1 MEVGEEEV
9 KMTKRSKEM
18 REQEEIRR
26 RCVDVDDCS
35 QPPGCVNAC
44 VCVCV
49 CVGLWL
55 STCRQMLLHEAA
67 SELLHRQKNSEL
79 ISKHKRPADDEGTV
93 CAFCQLLR

>member
-35 QPPGCVNAC
+35 QPPVCARAC
-44 VCVCV
+44 VRVRVCYFPL
-49 CVGLWL
+49 G
-55 STCRQMLLHEAA
+55 S
-67 SELLHRQKNSEL
+67 
-79 ISKHKRPADDEGTV
+79 
-93 CAFCQLLR
+93 LRCD

>member
-49 CVGLWL
+49 CVAVAEHM
-55 STCRQMLLHEAA
+55 QADA
-67 SELLHRQKNSEL
+67 S
-79 ISKHKRPADDEGTV
+79 A
-93 CAFCQLLR
+93 